1 MKMGEKVMGSITET
15 AHMASFATPEVRA
28 LFDEWAKAVEEE
40 VLVFVTEKR
49 QTDPESIAKQ
59 LKVSLESALYF
70 IHRLAREGKLKVG
83 AILINPAA

>member
-1 MKMGEKVMGSITET
+1 
-15 AHMASFATPEVRA
+15 MASFATPEVRA

-40 VLVFVTEKR
+40 ILVFVTEKR

-83 AILINPAA
+83 TILINPAA